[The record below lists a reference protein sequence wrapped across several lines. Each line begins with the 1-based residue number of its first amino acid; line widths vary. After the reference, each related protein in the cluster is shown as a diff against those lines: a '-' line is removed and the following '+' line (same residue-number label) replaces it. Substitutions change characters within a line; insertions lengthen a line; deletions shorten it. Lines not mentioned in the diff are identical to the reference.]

1 MSTVEQID
9 EPSATSVAESATNV
23 SATESFSYVKDGI
36 DLTTYALDFLCS
48 ENDYNTLINSY
59 TTESP
64 VSLFICVD
72 GLVTCG
78 GYYHVNG
85 EVEEYIRNN
94 EPSEKKFTSIG
105 EWYDN
110 YYGES
115 VTINKMLNNVFIGE
129 DLVPLWKVLVD
140 ASNEDKAEEEFKN
153 IKEDKEDNVNDP
165 KHINLLS
172 SISITLSI
180 FSFVLGIGLLTFL
193 HIILDV

>member
-1 MSTVEQID
+1 MSTVEHID
-9 EPSATSVAESATNV
+9 EPSANTVTESATNVTATNVTATNVTATNV

-94 EPSEKKFTSIG
+94 EHSERKFI
-105 EWYDN
+105 Y
-110 YYGES
+110 
-115 VTINKMLNNVFIGE
+115 
-129 DLVPLWKVLVD
+129 
-140 ASNEDKAEEEFKN
+140 
-153 IKEDKEDNVNDP
+153 
-165 KHINLLS
+165 
-172 SISITLSI
+172 IS
-180 FSFVLGIGLLTFL
+180 
-193 HIILDV
+193 